1 MTYSLYKT
9 FEDLAVTRDDMLE
22 AELLVQQILQAYYP
36 TLDLREGSALRD
48 IVLRPAAT
56 VAAILAKGTEKHL
69 LDNRLDGVTDD
80 TPTETVDSLASNLF
94 LYRKAGS
101 KAQAVVRV
109 KFSLLIPSDSV
120 TVSPSSY
127 FSIDNIN
134 RFKPVTTYFLEK
146 SNPAVSTDTLKRYTS
161 VSEDYYY
168 GDILC
173 ESDGEGEQ
181 FNITGGAEFLYF
193 TVFDPYFIGAQCL
206 ALTQES
212 VVTETNTQLVARAPE
227 ALSTRNLINN
237 LSIPAALNNKF
248 NYIKEIQTVGYTDYG
263 MMRDYREIVTLAG
276 GAAVPVHMG
285 GYVDVYLRT
294 SITESVVQ
302 VTTNASGFA
311 YIQNTDPII
320 SISVPGV
327 DESSQ
332 VTVYGGEKA
341 TDNLLEQTDVVGYTY
356 EDLNYDGT
364 GLFNELESG
373 FSARQNIRIYR
384 SGTQLPADSSFDI
397 KVLRWRNISSVQSY
411 LDDVASRVVCANYV
425 ARGFPVVNLDCTFYV
440 QGTAPTGQALTD
452 LEDAIKTQVGTYVD
466 DIPYAGSF
474 AASEALK
481 YAIEASTGYVLSN
494 QVNTSYILHDGYVR
508 EFLPQGS
515 PGANGVVDSAVV
527 SSSSGHDEALSIKVA
542 GSYVFR
548 LGSVTVE
555 GA

>member
-193 TVFDPYFIGAQCL
+193 TVFDPYFIGAQCI

-237 LSIPAALNNKF
+237 LSIDRKSTRLN
-248 NYIKEIQTVGYTDYG
+248 
-263 MMRDYREIVTLAG
+263 
-276 GAAVPVHMG
+276 
-285 GYVDVYLRT
+285 
-294 SITESVVQ
+294 
-302 VTTNASGFA
+302 
-311 YIQNTDPII
+311 
-320 SISVPGV
+320 
-327 DESSQ
+327 SSHQ
-332 VTVYGGEKA
+332 
-341 TDNLLEQTDVVGYTY
+341 
-356 EDLNYDGT
+356 
-364 GLFNELESG
+364 
-373 FSARQNIRIYR
+373 I
-384 SGTQLPADSSFDI
+384 
-397 KVLRWRNISSVQSY
+397 
-411 LDDVASRVVCANYV
+411 
-425 ARGFPVVNLDCTFYV
+425 
-440 QGTAPTGQALTD
+440 
-452 LEDAIKTQVGTYVD
+452 
-466 DIPYAGSF
+466 
-474 AASEALK
+474 
-481 YAIEASTGYVLSN
+481 
-494 QVNTSYILHDGYVR
+494 
-508 EFLPQGS
+508 
-515 PGANGVVDSAVV
+515 
-527 SSSSGHDEALSIKVA
+527 
-542 GSYVFR
+542 
-548 LGSVTVE
+548 
-555 GA
+555 